1 MCMLAVSVNP
11 FCHDCFIASVG
22 ASVEKR
28 LGETPKK
35 FRKSGEEGVDFF
47 SIIICYEGKG
57 RRVCF
62 YYISLVYSG

>member
-1 MCMLAVSVNP
+1 MLAVSLNTV
-11 FCHDCFIASVG
+11 CHDCFIASVG

-35 FRKSGEEGVDFF
+35 FRKSGEERVDFL

-57 RRVCF
+57 KRVCF
-62 YYISLVYSG
+62 YYISLIYSG

>member
-1 MCMLAVSVNP
+1 MLAVSLNTV
-11 FCHDCFIASVG
+11 CHDCFIASVG

-35 FRKSGEEGVDFF
+35 FRKSGEERVDFL
-47 SIIICYEGKG
+47 SIIICYEGKV

-62 YYISLVYSG
+62 YYVSLIYSG

>member
-1 MCMLAVSVNP
+1 MLAVSLNTV
-11 FCHDCFIASVG
+11 CHDCFIASVG

-35 FRKSGEEGVDFF
+35 FRKSGEERVDFL

-57 RRVCF
+57 KRVCF
-62 YYISLVYSG
+62 YYRSLIYSG